1 MSHSCRKSGKIAVEW
16 HEIVRI
22 VRYDRAWVSFY
33 PRSAS
38 EDPVLSQNVWCS
50 HSKQTTIDGAL
61 TCNSFIAY
69 SMA

>member
-1 MSHSCRKSGKIAVEW
+1 
-16 HEIVRI
+16 
-22 VRYDRAWVSFY
+22 
-33 PRSAS
+33 
-38 EDPVLSQNVWCS
+38 VLSQNVWCS